1 MHPFENLP
9 ISSRASSFSS
19 ALSLHNKADERA
31 RYLEFSVMK
40 IRTFLEYLSDRIRTV
55 SFSHM
60 LMGEKLLFVA
70 FVLTLPRELK
80 QVTVL

>member
-1 MHPFENLP
+1 
-9 ISSRASSFSS
+9 
-19 ALSLHNKADERA
+19 
-31 RYLEFSVMK
+31 MK

-55 SFSHM
+55 SFSHV
-60 LMGEKLLFVA
+60 LMGGKLPFVA

>member
-9 ISSRASSFSS
+9 ISSQAASFSS

-55 SFSHM
+55 SFSHV
-60 LMGEKLLFVA
+60 LMVNGSKDAVRCIYA
-70 FVLTLPRELK
+70 RTAS
-80 QVTVL
+80 

>member
-1 MHPFENLP
+1 MTLLYLKP
-9 ISSRASSFSS
+9 
-19 ALSLHNKADERA
+19 LHSDLLRVRIA
-31 RYLEFSVMK
+31 RLMKGLYLEFSVMK

-60 LMGEKLLFVA
+60 LMGGKLPFVA
-70 FVLTLPRELK
+70 FVLTVPRELK